1 MLLKKQ
7 GGGLIQA
14 APLLYFEGVERGGL
28 TARWEINAYGFSIS
42 SRQPI
47 RSRPSATIFSPRSTG
62 RLAVDRAGW
71 SILASST
78 VLMPSSP
85 LSQ

>member
-14 APLLYFEGVERGGL
+14 APLLYVEGVERGGL

-42 SRQPI
+42 SRRPI
-47 RSRPSATIFSPRSTG
+47 RSCSSTTIFPPRSTDW
-62 RLAVDRAGW
+62 LAVDRAGW
-71 SILASST
+71 SPLASST